1 MFSCEFCEIFK
12 NIFFPENLR
21 TAASAYQKEG
31 RRLKLLTLIQ
41 VLINRQIVIS
51 TIKRKVFAVKK
62 IKKTF

>member
-12 NIFFPENLR
+12 NIFFTENLR